1 VTDFPVLGPVADPA
15 PPEWLQ
21 PLLAVVAD
29 ADARD
34 ITRFLP
40 PKTGG
45 QPAAVLVLFGE
56 GRDGPDVLLIERA
69 AGLRRHAGQPA
80 FPGGALDPT
89 DDGPVAAAL
98 REAEEEVGL
107 DPSGVAVLATLP
119 DLYLPVTG
127 FVVTPVLAWWQ
138 RPTPV
143 APVDPAEVAG
153 VVRVPI
159 AELSNPANRVEV
171 HHPAGRIGPGF
182 AVRDL
187 LVWGFTA
194 GLLDAILR
202 MGGWERPWQ
211 PAAVR
216 TVDPAQ
222 LRDRIRR
229 PLTESNAQET
239 VAAVVEEELDRELGD
254 RALGDRVLDKAA
266 KDQEAG

>member
-1 VTDFPVLGPVADPA
+1 VTGSPVSSPASDPA
-15 PPEWLQ
+15 PPEWLTR
-21 PLLAVVAD
+21 LLASAAD

-34 ITRFLP
+34 FTRFLP
-40 PKTGG
+40 PPGG
-45 QPAAVLVLFGE
+45 GRPAAVLILFGE
-56 GRDGPDVLLIERA
+56 GADGPDVLLIERA
-69 AGLRRHAGQPA
+69 AGLRKHAGQPA

-119 DLYLPVTG
+119 ELFLPVSG
-127 FVVTPVLAWWQ
+127 FVTTPVLAWWS

-159 AELSNPANRVEV
+159 QELSDPANRVEV

-182 AVRDL
+182 EVRDL

-202 MGGWERPWQ
+202 MGGWEQPWQ
-211 PAAVR
+211 PATVR
-216 TVDPAQ
+216 ILDSTQ
-222 LRDRIRR
+222 LRDRVDR
-229 PLTESNAQET
+229 PLADGSIEASMGK
-239 VAAVVEEELDRELGD
+239 VVENELDRELGD
-254 RALGDRVLDKAA
+254 PVH

>member
-1 VTDFPVLGPVADPA
+1 MTGSAGPQASDPS
-15 PPEWLQ
+15 PPQWLE
-21 PLLAVVAD
+21 PLLAVAGD

-40 PKTGG
+40 PKDGG
-45 QPAAVLVLFGE
+45 RPAAVLILFGE
-56 GRDGPDVLLIERA
+56 GAEGPDVLLIERA
-69 AGLRRHAGQPA
+69 ASLRKHAGQPA

-107 DPSGVAVLATLP
+107 DPSGVVVLATLP
-119 DLYLPVTG
+119 ELYLPVSG
-127 FVVTPVLAWWQ
+127 FVVTPVLAWWR
-138 RPTPV
+138 RPTSV

-159 AELSNPANRVEV
+159 QELSDPANRVEV

-194 GLLDAILR
+194 GLLDALLR

-216 TVDPAQ
+216 TLDPAQ
-222 LRDRIRR
+222 LRDRVNR
-229 PLTESNAQET
+229 PLADGSMQT
-239 VAAVVEEELDRELGD
+239 VVEEELNRELGD
-254 RALGDRVLDKAA
+254 PVHT
-266 KDQEAG
+266 DQEAG

>member
-1 VTDFPVLGPVADPA
+1 MRDSAAPDAA
-15 PPEWLQ
+15 PPLWLES
-21 PLLAVVAD
+21 LLTAAAD

-40 PKTGG
+40 PKEGG
-45 QPAAVLVLFGE
+45 RPAAVLVLFGE
-56 GRDGPDVLLIERA
+56 AAEGPDVLLIERA
-69 AGLRRHAGQPA
+69 AGLRKHAGQPA

-89 DDGPVAAAL
+89 DGGPVAAAL

-119 DLYLPVTG
+119 ELYLPVSG
-127 FVVTPVLAWWQ
+127 FVVTPVLGWWQ
-138 RPTPV
+138 RPSPV

-159 AELSNPANRVEV
+159 HELSDPANRVEV
-171 HHPAGRIGPGF
+171 HHPAGRVGPGF

-202 MGGWERPWQ
+202 MGGWERPWK
-211 PAAVR
+211 PAAIR
-216 TVDPAQ
+216 TLDPAQ
-222 LRDRIRR
+222 LRDRVDR
-229 PLTESNAQET
+229 PLADGSVES
-239 VAAVVEEELDRELGD
+239 ELTGELGD
-254 RALGDRVLDKAA
+254 PAR